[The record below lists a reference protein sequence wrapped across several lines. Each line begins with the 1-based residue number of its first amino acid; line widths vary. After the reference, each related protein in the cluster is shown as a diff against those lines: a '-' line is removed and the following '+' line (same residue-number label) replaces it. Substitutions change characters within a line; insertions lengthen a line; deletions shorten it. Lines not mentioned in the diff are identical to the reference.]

1 MALKDYYLILG
12 VSRTETARGI
22 QNAFRELV
30 KQWHPD
36 RVGPQ
41 GTAAFQDLVE
51 AYQVLSA
58 PERRKAYRPHLLQT
72 ETAAQRAPVPR
83 GGWDWPQSEPLI
95 PEWHFELRDFFTIQP
110 SFDALQARLLR
121 NFTGVGGPKGERVEG
136 LNVEICLWPE
146 EARRGGVLHLGVPIF
161 PPCRSC
167 AGRGREW
174 GFMCRVCLGQG
185 MIEEEGNVTVHI
197 PPGVQHGTTLEVPLQ
212 RLGLHNFYLC
222 LHIAVT
228 SWA

>member
-1 MALKDYYLILG
+1 MALRDYHLILG

-22 QNAFRELV
+22 QNTFRELV
-30 KQWHPD
+30 KQLHPD

-51 AYQVLSA
+51 AYQVLSD
-58 PERRKAYRPHLLQT
+58 PERRKAYRHHLLQT
-72 ETAAQRAPVPR
+72 ETAAQIAPVPR
-83 GGWDWPQSEPLI
+83 RGWDWPRSEPLI
-95 PEWHFELRDFFTIQP
+95 PEWRFGLRDFLTIQP
-110 SFDALQARLLR
+110 SFDALQARLLQ
-121 NFTGVGGPKGERVEG
+121 NFTGVGVPKGERVEG
-136 LNVEICLWPE
+136 LNVEICLRPE
-146 EARRGGVLHLGVPIF
+146 EARRGGVIHLGVPIF
-161 PPCRSC
+161 SRCRSC

-174 GFMCRVCLGQG
+174 GVMCLVCLGQG

-197 PPGVQHGTTLEVPLQ
+197 PPRVQHGTTLEVPLE

>member
-22 QNAFRELV
+22 QNTFRELV
-30 KQWHPD
+30 KQLHPD

-51 AYQVLSA
+51 AYRVLSD
-58 PERRKAYRPHLLQT
+58 PERRKAYRHHLLQT
-72 ETAAQRAPVPR
+72 EIAAQRAPVPR
-83 GGWDWPQSEPLI
+83 RGWDWPQSEPPI
-95 PEWHFELRDFFTIQP
+95 PEWRFGLRDFLTIKP

-121 NFTGVGGPKGERVEG
+121 NFTGEGVPKGERVEG

-146 EARRGGVLHLGVPIF
+146 EPRRGGIIHLGIPIF
-161 PPCRSC
+161 SPCRSC
-167 AGRGREW
+167 AGRGRER
-174 GFMCRVCLGQG
+174 GFMCLVCLGQG